1 MEGVASTL
9 INSILSGGVASTL
22 AILVAVVLYLGYI
35 NYLQRNELK
44 ELRKTSDK
52 NIIEVVNK
60 YHEGQLSLIEAFN
73 ELKIILTVIKE
84 RG

>member
-9 INSILSGGVASTL
+9 INSILSGGIASTL
-22 AILVAVVLYLGYI
+22 AILLAIVLYLGYI

-44 ELRKTSDK
+44 ELRKTYDT
-52 NIIEVVNK
+52 NILEVVDK
-60 YHEGQLSLIEAFN
+60 YHEGQISLIEAFN

>member
-44 ELRKTSDK
+44 ELEDK
-52 NIIEVVNK
+52 YKEW
-60 YHEGQLSLIEAFN
+60 
-73 ELKIILTVIKE
+73 LKKN
-84 RG
+84 

>member
-1 MEGVASTL
+1 MEGVLGTL
-9 INSILSGGVASTL
+9 VNSILSGGVASTL
-22 AILVAVVLYLGYI
+22 AILLAIVLYLGYI
-35 NYLQRNELK
+35 NYLQRNELN
-44 ELRKTSDK
+44 ELRKISDK
-52 NIIEVVNK
+52 NILEVVEK

>member
-22 AILVAVVLYLGYI
+22 AILLAVVLYLGYI